1 MDIGDGSRER
11 LFKGISALLILI
23 ALFLIFSRVSFDPRD
38 IAYFSW
44 PPQSPAANWG
54 GGLGAQLVYVFL
66 MSFGEGFWWIPFLL
80 VIWALVLSQGKRL
93 SLLHTIYGVSLLLPA
108 TAIMLQV
115 VTETVPDWGPCL
127 GGVAGW
133 RYGPMLMS
141 VIGPGGTWMV
151 IGSAMLGGLWLIQLH
166 RVYALVD
173 WSLLKPSLAEKTAA
187 TSKSAGGVTHFASGG
202 EEEEDAEEEMMEGV
216 RVQTKEKKERRKNK
230 PDDPDEIIEEEQT
243 PIVKEVVEEDPVV
256 PKAPD
261 TIQQPTP
268 ENGEF
273 ILPTIDL
280 LAPPPPAIV
289 EDTNAMQQLASQLEA
304 MFAKFKVICKVI
316 GMVRGP
322 SITQFELTIDE
333 GTRVNKVTTLAD
345 NIALTLRAPNVRI
358 VAPIPGKNTIGI
370 EIPNQKKEMV
380 NLGGVL
386 SAPDCASLGEQMRLP
401 LILGK
406 DVVGA
411 PLVEDLA
418 KMPHCLVAGTTGS
431 GKSVCIN
438 SIIISLIFYHRPD
451 QVRLLMIDPKMV
463 EMAAYEGIPHLMR
476 PVITNM
482 DEAAAILDWACR
494 TMDERYAMLTRMKVK
509 DIVSYNRLKKSKIK
523 EVVGE
528 EGMEKMEIPMPYIV
542 IIVDEFSDLM
552 MTGAKEIEAYITRLA
567 QKSRAVGIHVILATQ
582 RPSVDVITG
591 LIKTNMPS
599 RIAFQVAA
607 KVDSRTIL
615 DQNGADKL
623 MGKGDML
630 FMPPGGSAL
639 MRAQGVF
646 IEDQEIFNI
655 VDFWKA
661 QGEPVYVDSSAIHQ
675 SSGGDGK
682 SEKGGGADDDSK
694 SEDFANAIE
703 LVIQSGRP
711 SASYLQ
717 RQLRIGYNRASR
729 YVELMETM
737 GVVGPPKGS
746 KGREILWSQQDY
758 EEYQASR

>member
-1 MDIGDGSRER
+1 MEIGVRTQER
-11 LFKGISALLILI
+11 FYKGVSALLILTS
-23 ALFLIFSRVSFDPRD
+23 LFLMISRISFDPND
-38 IAYFSW
+38 ISYYSW
-44 PPQSPAANWG
+44 PAQNPTANWG
-54 GGLGAQLVYVFL
+54 GGLGAQLVYILL
-66 MSFGEGFWWIPFLL
+66 MSFGEGFWWVPAILI
-80 VIWALVLSQGKRL
+80 IWALVLSQGSKL
-93 SLLHTIYGVSLLLPA
+93 SVLKTIYGLSLLLPA
-108 TAIMLQV
+108 TAIVLAILSDV
-115 VTETVPDWGPCL
+115 IPNWGPSL

-133 RYGPMLMS
+133 RYAPVLLG
-141 VIGPGGTWMV
+141 VIGPGGTWML
-151 IGSAMLGGLWLIQLH
+151 IGCGVLGGLWLLQPREI
-166 RVYALVD
+166 YAQVD
-173 WSLLKPSLAEKTAA
+173 WSIFKRLKSNEAAQPKPSKKKSGAKSTEGEESSEDELMPDVRVKPAPAEERRGTPPADPDLI
-187 TSKSAGGVTHFASGG
+187 VNDEPEDEPY
-202 EEEEDAEEEMMEGV
+202 EEEEVGTPQV
-216 RVQTKEKKERRKNK
+216 PQG
-230 PDDPDEIIEEEQT
+230 II
-243 PIVKEVVEEDPVV
+243 P
-256 PKAPD
+256 
-261 TIQQPTP
+261 P
-268 ENGEF
+268 EAKNGEY
-273 ILPTIDL
+273 ILPTVEL
-280 LAPPPPAIV
+280 LAPPPPPMA
-289 EDTNAMQQLASQLEA
+289 EDKAAMQEQAGQLEA
-304 MFAKFKVICKVI
+304 MFAKFKVICRVI

-322 SITQFELTIDE
+322 SITQFEMTIDE

-345 NIALTLRAPNVRI
+345 NIALTLKAPNVRI

-380 NLGGVL
+380 NLGAVL
-386 SAPDCASLGEQMRLP
+386 NAPECSSLGEQMRLP

-418 KMPHCLVAGTTGS
+418 KMPHLLVAGTTGS

-509 DIVSYNRLKKSKIK
+509 DIVSYNRLKPSKIK

-552 MTGAKEIEAYITRLA
+552 MTGAKEIESYITRLA
-567 QKSRAVGIHVILATQ
+567 QKSRAVGIHVVLATQ

-630 FMPPGGSAL
+630 FMPPGGASL

-661 QGEPVYVDSSAIHQ
+661 QGEPVYVDSAAVSQ
-675 SSGGDGK
+675 STGGDGK
-682 SEKGGGADDDSK
+682 SEKGSSADDDSK

-758 EEYQASR
+758 EEYQSSR

>member
-1 MDIGDGSRER
+1 MEIGIRAHER
-11 LFKGISALLILI
+11 LYKGISALLILI
-23 ALFLIFSRVSFDPRD
+23 ALFLIFTRVSFDPND
-38 IAYFSW
+38 IGFFSW
-44 PPQSPAANWG
+44 PSQNPTTNWG
-54 GGLGAQLVYVFL
+54 GGLGAQIVYFLL
-66 MSFGEGFWWIPFLL
+66 MSFGEGFWWAPLIL
-80 VIWALVLSQGKRL
+80 VLWALVLSQGEKL
-93 SLLHTIYGVSLLLPA
+93 SLLKTCYSLSLLLPT
-108 TAIMLQV
+108 TAVMLHIT
-115 VTETVPDWGPCL
+115 TEMVPDWGPGL

-133 RYGPMLMS
+133 RYGPLLLEY
-141 VIGPGGTWMV
+141 IGPGGTWMV
-151 IGSAMLGGLWLIQLH
+151 IGSGVIGGLYLLQL
-166 RVYALVD
+166 REVYAKVD
-173 WSLLKPSLAEKTAA
+173 WGVFRRSKGDEGSQTKKEEKLDVA
-187 TSKSAGGVTHFASGG
+187 TPLVKDVPQDDGLMDGVRVAGGQRETDPPLKADEPFVA
-202 EEEEDAEEEMMEGV
+202 EEPYMEEEDE
-216 RVQTKEKKERRKNK
+216 
-230 PDDPDEIIEEEQT
+230 P
-243 PIVKEVVEEDPVV
+243 EVPPAPEV
-256 PKAPD
+256 PSGIHP
-261 TIQQPTP
+261 PTAKD
-268 ENGEF
+268 GEY
-273 ILPTIDL
+273 ILPTVDL
-280 LAPPPPAIV
+280 LAPPPPPMS
-289 EDTNAMQQLASQLEA
+289 EDKTAMQEQASQLEA
-304 MFAKFKVICKVI
+304 MFSKFKVICRVI

-322 SITQFELTIDE
+322 SITQFEMTIDE

-380 NLGGVL
+380 NLGSVL
-386 SAPDCASLGEQMRLP
+386 NAPECAGLGEQMRLP

-418 KMPHCLVAGTTGS
+418 KMPHLLVAGTTGS

-463 EMAAYEGIPHLMR
+463 EMSGYEGIPHLMR

-494 TMDERYAMLTRMKVK
+494 TMDERYAMLTRVKVR
-509 DIVSYNRLKKSKIK
+509 DIISYNRLKPSKM
-523 EVVGE
+523 EELVGE
-528 EGMEKMEIPMPYIV
+528 EGMEKMETPMPYIV

-552 MTGAKEIEAYITRLA
+552 MVGAKEIEAYITRLA
-567 QKSRAVGIHVILATQ
+567 QKSRAVGIHVVLATQ

-646 IEDQEIFNI
+646 IEDQEIANI

-661 QGEPVYVDSSAIHQ
+661 QGEPVYVDSASIGKARAD
-675 SSGGDGK
+675 DGK
-682 SEKGGGADDDSK
+682 PEKGGSSDDDSK

-746 KGREILWSQQDY
+746 KGREILWAQAQF
-758 EEYQASR
+758 EEYKLTR